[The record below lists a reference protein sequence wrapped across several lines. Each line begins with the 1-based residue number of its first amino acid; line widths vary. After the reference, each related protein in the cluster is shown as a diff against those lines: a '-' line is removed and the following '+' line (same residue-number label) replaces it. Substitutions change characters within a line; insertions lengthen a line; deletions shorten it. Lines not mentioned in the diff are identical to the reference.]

1 MPSNAMIY
9 DQKQDI
15 TVTGNIDF
23 TQEITL
29 RKSLVQVALGR
40 VEADVLLR
48 VGRLLDT
55 GTATW
60 IDNAEIAISQGRIA
74 FVGPNGS
81 FGGTAKTTVDR
92 STLSAVPGLG
102 EVHKHIESSHITPEF
117 EAALV
122 LPRGNTWT
130 CEASHELSNVLPEQT
145 LDFWLKAREAGSPL
159 KIFPLPG
166 SAVPPTGWEH
176 GAYLDGGHQT
186 AFMGNPMTA
195 GLDEV
200 MDWPAITQSRNP
212 GHDRLWSMIGAT
224 MAARG
229 VVEGHGAGLRDLPDI
244 NAFAAAG
251 LASDHEAWTAQ
262 EAWDKLRRGIFVQI
276 RVHTL
281 DDIIKGLLD
290 LGLRDWS
297 QLAVTTDDRSAT
309 DTLRL
314 GGTDYNVRRAIKA
327 GLPPEVAVQL
337 ATINP
342 ARHMR
347 LTPWVGSVS
356 PGRFA
361 DIVLLEDVEN
371 FLIREVWA
379 DGRQVSDGTT
389 YLPDPIRIDW
399 PEWAHDTINIGREL
413 TADDFA
419 IKAETGRSEM
429 QAPVLRPF
437 QWSDDVPVRTL
448 PVSDGQVQRDSAQNI
463 TKFSIIDRYSGK
475 GAVTKMFWLGC
486 GPKDP
491 DTALCCSMG
500 HDKHNIWCVG
510 SSDSAMALAVNELAQ
525 MGGGWVLVHEG
536 KVTARVHYEIAGLM
550 TARPAE
556 ENDLEMRA
564 LYAAGEKVE
573 WMYEPSFH
581 PRWQPGFPER
591 LAIATLTCAPWRWN
605 LVAYSDHAPQGLI
618 HVVTG
623 ETRPVVF

>member
-1 MPSNAMIY
+1 MA
-9 DQKQDI
+9 
-15 TVTGNIDF
+15 GNIDF
-23 TQEITL
+23 DQEIEL
-29 RKSLVQVALGR
+29 RKTLVQVALGR
-40 VEADVLLR
+40 KPADVLLQ

-55 GTATW
+55 GTASW
-60 IDNAEIAISQGRIA
+60 IEEADIAIAEGRVA
-74 FVGPNGS
+74 FVGPRGS
-81 FGGTAKTTVDR
+81 FAGSAAKTVNRTKF
-92 STLSAVPGLG
+92 SAVPGLG

-130 CEASHELSNVLPEQT
+130 CEASHELSNVLPKRT
-145 LDFWLKAREAGSPL
+145 LDFWLAARGAGSPL

-176 GAYLDGGHQT
+176 GAHLDGSDQSG
-186 AFMGNPMTA
+186 FMQSPMTA

-200 MDWPAITQSRNP
+200 MDWPAITQAGNP
-212 GHDRLWSMIGAT
+212 GHERLWSMIGAT
-224 MAARG
+224 MKARG

-251 LASDHEAWTAQ
+251 LASDHEAWTAE
-262 EAWDKLRRGIFVQI
+262 EAWDKLRRGLFIEI
-276 RVHTL
+276 RVHTM
-281 DDIIKGLLD
+281 DDIIKGLIER
-290 LGLRDWS
+290 GLKDWS
-297 QLAVTTDDRSAT
+297 QVAVTTDDRSAT

-314 GGTDYNVRRAIKA
+314 GASDYNVRCAIKA
-327 GLPPEVAVQL
+327 GLPMETAVQL

-347 LTPWVGSVS
+347 LTPWVGSVT

-361 DIVLLEDVEN
+361 DIVLLEDPQS
-371 FLIREVWA
+371 FTISEVWA
-379 DGRQVSDGTT
+379 DGQQVSQGSD
-389 YLPDPIRIDW
+389 YLLDPVRIDW
-399 PEWAHDTINIGREL
+399 PDWARNTVNIGRSL

-419 IKAETGRSEM
+419 IKAEAGRSSM

-437 QWSDDVPVRTL
+437 HWSDEVPIRTL
-448 PVSDGQVQRDSAQNI
+448 PVENGTVQRDAAQNI
-463 TKFSIIDRYSGK
+463 SKFSIIDRYSGK
-475 GAVTKMFWLGC
+475 GEVTKMFWLGC
-486 GPKDP
+486 GPRDP

-500 HDKHNIWCVG
+500 HDKHNVWCIG
-510 SSDSAMALAVNELAQ
+510 SSDPAMAQAVNALAD
-525 MGGGWVLVHEG
+525 MGGGWVLVHKG

-556 ENDLEMRA
+556 DNDAEMRA
-564 LYAAGEKVE
+564 LYKAAELVD

-605 LVAYSDHAPQGLI
+605 LIAKSDHAPEGLI

>member
-1 MPSNAMIY
+1 M
-9 DQKQDI
+9 
-15 TVTGNIDF
+15 TGNIDF
-23 TQEITL
+23 KHEIEL

-40 VEADVLLR
+40 VEADVLLQ

-55 GTATW
+55 ATATW
-60 IDNAEIAISQGRIA
+60 IEGADIAMLQGRIA
-74 FVGPNGS
+74 FVGPRGS
-81 FGGTAKTTVDR
+81 FPGHAKTTVDR

-122 LPRGNTWT
+122 VPRGNTWT
-130 CEASHELSNVLPEQT
+130 CEASHELSNVLPKQT
-145 LDFWLKAREAGSPL
+145 LDFWLKARAAGSPL

-176 GAYLDGGHQT
+176 GAHLDGRDQAG
-186 AFMGNPMTA
+186 FMGNPMTA

-200 MDWPAITQSRNP
+200 MDWPAITQAENP

-229 VVEGHGAGLRDLPDI
+229 VVEGHGAGLRDLPNI

-262 EAWDKLRRGIFVQI
+262 EAWDKLRHGLFVEI
-276 RVHTL
+276 RVHTM
-281 DDIIKGLLD
+281 DEIIKGLIEF
-290 LGLRDWS
+290 GLKDWS
-297 QLAVTTDDRSAT
+297 QVAVTTDDRSAT

-314 GGTDYNVRRAIKA
+314 GGTDYNVRCAIKA
-327 GLPPEVAVQL
+327 GLSPEIAVQL

-361 DIVLLEDVEN
+361 DIVLLDD
-371 FLIREVWA
+371 FDKFSIHEVWA
-379 DGRQVSDGTT
+379 DGQQVSQGTT
-389 YLPDPIRIDW
+389 YLPDPVHVDW
-399 PEWAHDTINIGREL
+399 PDWAYNTVNIGRAL
-413 TADDFA
+413 TAEDFV
-419 IKAETGRSEM
+419 IKAAEGRSDM

-437 QWSDDVPVRTL
+437 HWSDDVPIRTL
-448 PVSDGQVQRDSAQNI
+448 PVADGLVQRDETQNI

-475 GAVTKMFWLGC
+475 AAVTKMFWLGC

-491 DTALCCSMG
+491 DTALCCSMA
-500 HDKHNIWCVG
+500 HDKHNVWCVG
-510 SSDSAMALAVNELAQ
+510 SDDAAMALAVNELAK
-525 MGGGWVLVHEG
+525 MGGGWVLVHRG
-536 KVTARVHYEIAGLM
+536 KVTARVRYEIAGLM

-556 ENDLEMRA
+556 ENDAEMKA
-564 LYAAGEKVE
+564 LYAAADKVE

-605 LVAYSDHAPQGLI
+605 LVARSDHAPEGLI